1 MMLLICR
8 IYAAKFKALKNG
20 GSDVNVK
27 IFFVAAAIAG
37 GVGSAN
43 ADVYRC
49 TGADGKTVYQ
59 QSPCTSGSQKAVDDS
74 NARAKQRA
82 EIERREAEAR
92 DAEMEA
98 KRDVEVGRK
107 MEQLRACLREKSCSS
122 YTYVSLLEGQNVGF
136 VNETLG
142 KPESVQMVGGRSTDY
157 FTVPT
162 SDGRKRARLQVVY
175 KGLVIDRVNAY

>member
-1 MMLLICR
+1 MKFRAMCVGLAMMW
-8 IYAAKFKALKNG
+8 G
-20 GSDVNVK
+20 GS
-27 IFFVAAAIAG
+27 VAW
-37 GVGSAN
+37 

-49 TGADGKTVYQ
+49 TGADGKTIYQ

-74 NARAKQRA
+74 SARAKQRA
-82 EIERREAEAR
+82 EVEKREAEAR
-92 DAEMEA
+92 DAEREA
-98 KRDVEVGRK
+98 KRDEEVGRK

-142 KPESVQMVGGRSTDY
+142 KPESVQMIGGRSTDC

-175 KGLVIDRVNAY
+175 KGFVIDRVNAY

>member
-1 MMLLICR
+1 
-8 IYAAKFKALKNG
+8 
-20 GSDVNVK
+20 
-27 IFFVAAAIAG
+27 
-37 GVGSAN
+37 
-43 ADVYRC
+43 
-49 TGADGKTVYQ
+49 
-59 QSPCTSGSQKAVDDS
+59 
-74 NARAKQRA
+74 
-82 EIERREAEAR
+82 
-92 DAEMEA
+92 MEA

-175 KGLVIDRVNAY
+175 KGFVIDRVNVYQ